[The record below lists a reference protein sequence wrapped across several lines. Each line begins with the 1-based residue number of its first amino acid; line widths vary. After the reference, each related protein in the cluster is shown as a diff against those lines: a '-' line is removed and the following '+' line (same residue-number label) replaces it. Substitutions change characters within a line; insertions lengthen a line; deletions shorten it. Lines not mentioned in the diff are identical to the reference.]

1 VKAKAWIKRRAKE
14 LGKEGELPE
23 GWDCS
28 ESTKTEKALED
39 ELEKARSG
47 TYANNAQNKKQ
58 ARVGERYGS
67 AVHGGQTH
75 EVNEEGKLSE
85 DDLKEHAKNA
95 SEQALANA
103 IKTSPD
109 PTVRQVAHAEMKRR
123 QSEEKTGAGDSF
135 PGKQSE
141 GEKKDILPNQKENK
155 RDEDDASEYRKTKEY
170 TDSKNAHQK
179 DLDEHNDKK
188 KKQDEEDKYLVE
200 TKAGHVDLRWDKSYH
215 KKDFDKLTKEDHKKL
230 SEAHAKAEKETD
242 DASQKGH
249 HADMKDWH
257 KKETEKKDDSYKKI
271 KELRPLLQHFEEK
284 YGKDWINKL
293 TKEEEEYH
301 GKIVDKDFGEF
312 DKYINSKH
320 RETVGK
326 KIEKS
331 IQGIRYF

>member
-1 VKAKAWIKRRAKE
+1 MEQFEKSIKEHNLRQAMNVDLEFDKPMEEIVKAEFSTEQREKLADKDEAMPGGSYPIRNGSDLKNAIQAFGRAKDKEKAKAWIKRRAKE

-28 ESTKTEKALED
+28 GSAKTEKALED

-47 TYANNAQNKKQ
+47 VYANNAQNKKQ
-58 ARVGERYGS
+58 ARVGERYGA

-75 EVNEEGKLSE
+75 GVEEEGKLSK

-123 QSEEKTGAGDSF
+123 QSEEKSGAGDSF
-135 PGKQSE
+135 PGKSSDE
-141 GEKKDILPNQKENK
+141 GEKPEKVKFAEKPATNLKNPKKEPEK
-155 RDEDDASEYRKTKEY
+155 KTG
-170 TDSKNAHQK
+170 
-179 DLDEHNDKK
+179 DKK
-188 KKQDEEDKYLVE
+188 PEEK
-200 TKAGHVDLRWDKSYH
+200 
-215 KKDFDKLTKEDHKKL
+215 
-230 SEAHAKAEKETD
+230 
-242 DASQKGH
+242 
-249 HADMKDWH
+249 
-257 KKETEKKDDSYKKI
+257 KKEPEKKDDNYKKI

-284 YGKDWINKL
+284 YGKDWINKM

-312 DKYINSKH
+312 DRYINSKH